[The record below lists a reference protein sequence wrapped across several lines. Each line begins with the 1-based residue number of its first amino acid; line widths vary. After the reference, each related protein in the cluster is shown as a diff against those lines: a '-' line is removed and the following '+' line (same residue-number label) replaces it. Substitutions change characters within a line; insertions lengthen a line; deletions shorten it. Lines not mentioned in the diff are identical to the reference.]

1 MPETREQQ
9 LHWAAAHNDP
19 AGIQKALAEGANV
32 NAQSPHMQD
41 TALHVATMNGNVES
55 MKVLLDA
62 GADPNVRNLDG
73 RTPLHEAAFCFEK
86 KPEVWRLL
94 LEHGASPD
102 VAAHD
107 GVTPGK
113 LRDML
118 TYGKPMVAFSQEL
131 AQRSLGRE
139 R

>member
-1 MPETREQQ
+1 MPETIEQQ

-19 AGIQKALAEGANV
+19 AGIQQALTAGADV
-32 NAQSPHMQD
+32 NTKSPHMQD
-41 TALHVATMNGNVES
+41 TALHVATMNAHTES

-73 RTPLHEAAFCFEK
+73 RTPLHEAAFCYEK

-107 GVTPGK
+107 GVTSGK

-118 TYGKPMVAFSQEL
+118 TYGKSMVAFSQEL

>member
-1 MPETREQQ
+1 MPESIEQQ

-19 AGIQKALAEGANV
+19 AGIRQALTAGANV
-32 NAQSPHMQD
+32 NTQSPHMQD
-41 TALHVATMNGNVES
+41 TALHVAAMNGNLET
-55 MKVLLDA
+55 MRVLLEA
-62 GADPNVRNLDG
+62 GADPNLRNLDG

-94 LEHGASPD
+94 LEHGADPNVS
-102 VAAHD
+102 AHD

-118 TYGKPMVAFSQEL
+118 TYGKSMVAFSQEI